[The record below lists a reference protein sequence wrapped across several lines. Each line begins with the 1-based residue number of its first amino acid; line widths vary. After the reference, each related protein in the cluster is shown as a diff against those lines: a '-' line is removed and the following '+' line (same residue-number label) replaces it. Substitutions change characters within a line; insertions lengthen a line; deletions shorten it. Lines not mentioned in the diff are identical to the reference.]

1 MHSLWKGAIS
11 FGLVNIPVR
20 LYTATEKKDLK
31 FRYLHAACRT
41 PIRYERVC
49 PACNREVGQEEIV
62 WGYEYEKDKFV
73 VLDQAD
79 FESIPLETTRTID
92 ILDFVSLEE
101 IDPIFFEKSY
111 YLEPGDG
118 GQKAYALLKKAMRET
133 GKIAVAKVV
142 IRSKESL
149 AVVRVH
155 GKALVMETMFYP
167 DEIRST
173 EALANLEAEPA
184 LHENE
189 ITMAT
194 MLISNLSASF
204 EPDKYTNEHRETL
217 MELINARIQGEKFE
231 TPPPREQGR
240 VIDLMAALEASLR
253 ATGEK
258 GKPPVKKEKR
268 AVKSTGKRAV
278 KSATGAGASMR
289 AKSPEKVP
297 AKPGRA
303 SKA

>member
-31 FRYLHAACRT
+31 FRYLHSECHT
-41 PIRYERVC
+41 PIRYERIC
-49 PACNREVGQEEIV
+49 PTCNREVAQEELV

-73 VLDQAD
+73 ILDQAD

-92 ILDFVSLEE
+92 IVDFVNLSE
-101 IDPIFFEKSY
+101 IDPIYFEKSY
-111 YLEPGDG
+111 YLEPGEG
-118 GQKAYALLKKAMRET
+118 GQKAYALLKKAMEDT
-133 GKIAVAKVV
+133 GKIAIAKVV
-142 IRSKESL
+142 IRSKEAL
-149 AVVRVH
+149 AAVRVY
-155 GKALVMETMFYP
+155 GKALAMETMFYP

-173 EALANLEAEPA
+173 EALANLETEPT

-189 ITMAT
+189 IAMAT
-194 MLISNLSASF
+194 TLISNLSASF
-204 EPDKYTNEHRETL
+204 KPEKYTNEYRKAL

-231 TPPPREQGR
+231 TPPPREHGQ

-253 ATGEK
+253 ATEDKEKAPARK
-258 GKPPVKKEKR
+258 GKKT
-268 AVKSTGKRAV
+268 VKSTGARAV
-278 KSATGAGASMR
+278 KTSRGTTIGG
-289 AKSPEKVP
+289 KSPGKIP

-303 SKA
+303 TKA